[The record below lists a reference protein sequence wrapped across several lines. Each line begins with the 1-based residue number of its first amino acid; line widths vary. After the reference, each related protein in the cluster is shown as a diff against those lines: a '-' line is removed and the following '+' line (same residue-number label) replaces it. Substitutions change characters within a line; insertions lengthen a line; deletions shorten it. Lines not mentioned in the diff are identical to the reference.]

1 MYHYLSVSLG
11 FAPHGV
17 LFIVKQA
24 FTFIWSVFDI
34 IYSDCASVFCILH
47 FSFFHFT
54 LLIVTILLNVYGDV
68 LYHKALY
75 IVYKFTWF
83 YPFGKDHGSEVVC
96 HAPLYQ
102 VLCHHTG
109 QTLETVYFIF
119 AFNTCI
125 RVLTGLMH
133 LV

>member
-1 MYHYLSVSLG
+1 MVCCLLSNKHLHLYGQCLILYTVTVHQS
-11 FAPHGV
+11 FA
-17 LFIVKQA
+17 FYI
-24 FTFIWSVFDI
+24 F
-34 IYSDCASVFCILH
+34 H
-47 FSFFHFT
+47 FSFHI
-54 LLIVTILLNVYGDV
+54 IVTVLLNVYGDV

-109 QTLETVYFIF
+109 QHGKRYILSLHLTL
-119 AFNTCI
+119 AFVFSPASCI
-125 RVLTGLMH
+125 
-133 LV
+133 